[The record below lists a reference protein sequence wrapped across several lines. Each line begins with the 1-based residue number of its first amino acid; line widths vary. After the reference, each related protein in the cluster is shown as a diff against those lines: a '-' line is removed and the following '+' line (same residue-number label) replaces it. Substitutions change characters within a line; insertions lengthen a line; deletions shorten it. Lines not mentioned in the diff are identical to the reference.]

1 MREAGRILLRLTS
14 RCRQHKTASKLY
26 HSFYMKK
33 RMRWKTTLAIFL
45 AAQLAGCALVGD
57 MNSKYIATVPQGA
70 GLQVVDTTLDVFG
83 SEHEIAFVFHG
94 YDCRAPLPGHADIEV
109 LTLDGK
115 KLAGASFSLK
125 ELLFSGVGAITTAEE
140 EQQRKCETLEEQ
152 EWQRIVEERQKICEL
167 SPPKGF
173 LHKNGIGSAHQLIFP
188 LPPGGLTVRVR
199 ARIHGFQGSG
209 VGNMEIWSAH
219 AVFVP
224 PKKPKKTFVQE

>member
-1 MREAGRILLRLTS
+1 
-14 RCRQHKTASKLY
+14 
-26 HSFYMKK
+26 
-33 RMRWKTTLAIFL
+33 MRWKTTLAIFL

-152 EWQRIVEERQKICEL
+152 EWQRIVEERQKICKL
-167 SPPKGF
+167 SPPLGF
-173 LHKNGIGSAHQLIFP
+173 LRDDGNGMTRPLKFP
-188 LPPGGLTVRVR
+188 GYSTVRVR

-209 VGNMEIWSAH
+209 VGNMEIWSAYEM
-219 AVFVP
+219 FMP
-224 PKKPKKTFVQE
+224 PKTPQQTLEQKAAGKD